1 MMPVVL
7 QLSGQEGA
15 GLLVHT
21 APDSDGQS
29 ES

>member
-7 QLSGQEGA
+7 QLSGQKAA

-21 APDSDGQS
+21 APDNDGQFKS
-29 ES
+29 